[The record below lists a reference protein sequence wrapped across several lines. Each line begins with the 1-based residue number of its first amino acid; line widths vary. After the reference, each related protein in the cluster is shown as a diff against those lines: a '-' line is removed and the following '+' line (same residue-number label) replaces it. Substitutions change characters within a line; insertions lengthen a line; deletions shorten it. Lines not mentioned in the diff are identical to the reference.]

1 MPPRGSLVPARFL
14 VLTAHLVLLLQLG
27 WGRDPH
33 VRASLPLEFS
43 AEEYAHADRLLG
55 GALGGALGLLGVEFV
70 GFFSGVSMFH
80 PGQSLLSLAAHG
92 GAALALAWALLEGW
106 DSSCFWLLFGLCSV
120 PPAITEVLLMVSMLG
135 CRRRAI

>member
-55 GALGGALGLLGVEFV
+55 GPWGGPWGSWGSSSSASFRG
-70 GFFSGVSMFH
+70 SPCST
-80 PGQSLLSLAAHG
+80 LAESAFAG
-92 GAALALAWALLEGW
+92 GPRGAALALAWALLEGW
-106 DSSCFWLLFGLCSV
+106 DSGCFWLLFGLCSV
-120 PPAITEVLLMVSMLG
+120 PPAITEVVLMVSMLG

>member
-14 VLTAHLVLLLQLG
+14 ALTAHLVLLLQLG

-43 AEEYAHADRLLG
+43 AEEYAHAERLLG

-70 GFFSGVSMFH
+70 GFFAGVSMFH
-80 PGQSLLSLAAHG
+80 PGQSLLSLGAHA
-92 GAALALAWALLEGW
+92 GAALALTLALLEGW
-106 DSSCFWLLFGLCSV
+106 DGGSFWLLFGLCSV
-120 PPAITEVLLMVSMLG
+120 PPAVTEVLLMVTVLG
-135 CRRRAI
+135 CRRRGL